1 VSVVVVVFVEQHARL
16 NSSFI
21 FVVHCRSHSFTLR
34 KSRGGSVVVV
44 VVKKIRHPSSSI
56 ADTDADAAGFDGTDG
71 FLDGNPVVGVA
82 LVVATFSCEF
92 DYFPQL
98 RYGTCT
104 VRQLRQYCCSS
115 IVY

>member
-34 KSRGGSVVVV
+34 KSRSGSVVVVVV

-71 FLDGNPVVGVA
+71 FLDGNTVVGVA

-104 VRQLRQYCCSS
+104 VHQLRQY
-115 IVY
+115 